1 MKKTVVIG
9 GGPAGMMAAARLNA
23 RGKEV
28 ILIEKNA
35 MLGKKLRITGKGRCN
50 ITNACDISDVFEN
63 IPRNARFLYS
73 AIYSFTNSDMIALM
87 ESLGVPVKVE
97 RGMRV
102 FPASDSA
109 HDVAKALERY
119 ALGENVQLL
128 RAEAEHIVYKN
139 GSVSAVVLKSGR
151 KIECD
156 SVIVATGGA
165 SYPLTGSTGDGYRFA
180 QEGGH
185 TVVEPKPSLVPL
197 KIRDGWIK
205 SLMGLSLKNV
215 EIKITDEK
223 GKKVFTDFGEMLFTH
238 FGISGP
244 IVLSA
249 SAHMR
254 DLDKQHYTVHIDL
267 KPALTHEQLDKR
279 ILRDFSQI
287 QNKLLVNA
295 LDALLP
301 KKLIE
306 PFLESIKLDKH
317 KSVNQIS
324 KEERKVLVEGLK
336 DIRLEVKGFRPLSEA
351 IVTSGGVHVKEINP
365 STMESKLVKGLYF
378 AGEVIDADAY
388 TGGFNLQIAYSTGY
402 LAGENA

>member
-197 KIRDGWIK
+197 VIRDSWIK

-287 QNKLLVNA
+287 QNKHLVNA

-317 KSVNQIS
+317 KSVNQIRE
-324 KEERKVLVEGLK
+324 EERKVLVEGLK